1 MFEGKASTWYFSL
14 TAGSITSWNEFD
26 IAFINKF
33 GDDKSP
39 AVLVSELSKIRI
51 EPKEKVKDFNQRFL
65 TLRNRIPATSRPTE
79 DVTIE
84 FYTSALPGKIAMFVR
99 QKAKLTL
106 AENFEEAIKVEKD
119 VSATKENSG
128 VDTDSTSSSRKKTDS
143 PAKTTTGSDKRSQDA
158 LDLDSLQRVIK
169 KLSNEIIDLKK
180 GTSDNTPNKEPPRQ
194 LFRRPFQNPAAKQNT
209 PSKAN
214 SIEEINSFLKSI
226 VSDLET
232 TTETETQSS
241 GQSSQDKQDTN
252 DNSDNKPPNVI
263 SHFCDTS
270 ELTDDKEV
278 AVVNVNQ
285 HQYNTRSKKD

>member
-1 MFEGKASTWYFSL
+1 M

-39 AVLVSELSKIRI
+39 AVLVSELSKIHI
-51 EPKEKVKDFNQRFL
+51 EPKEKVKDFNQHFL

-119 VSATKENSG
+119 VFATKANSG
-128 VDTDSTSSSRKKTDS
+128 VDTDAASSSRKKMDS
-143 PAKTTTGSDKRSQDA
+143 PAKANTTSDKKGQDA

-180 GTSDNTPNKEPPRQ
+180 GTSDSATHKEPP
-194 LFRRPFQNPAAKQNT
+194 K
-209 PSKAN
+209 
-214 SIEEINSFLKSI
+214 
-226 VSDLET
+226 
-232 TTETETQSS
+232 
-241 GQSSQDKQDTN
+241 
-252 DNSDNKPPNVI
+252 
-263 SHFCDTS
+263 
-270 ELTDDKEV
+270 
-278 AVVNVNQ
+278 
-285 HQYNTRSKKD
+285 